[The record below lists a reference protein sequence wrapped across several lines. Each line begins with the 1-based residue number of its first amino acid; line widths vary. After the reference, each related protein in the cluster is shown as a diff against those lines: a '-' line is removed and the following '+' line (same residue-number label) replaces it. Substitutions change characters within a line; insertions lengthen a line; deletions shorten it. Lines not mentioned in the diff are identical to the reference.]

1 MEMITQ
7 RLCEFFTS
15 LPHKHLA

>member
-1 MEMITQ
+1 MEMIAQ